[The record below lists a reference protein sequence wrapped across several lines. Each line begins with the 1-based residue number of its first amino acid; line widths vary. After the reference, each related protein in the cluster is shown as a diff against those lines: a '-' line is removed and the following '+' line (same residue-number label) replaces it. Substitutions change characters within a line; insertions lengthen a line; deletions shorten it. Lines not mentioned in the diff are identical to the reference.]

1 MFLIDS
7 WKQWYLQQFS
17 IPFISIYFRPL
28 HFKNVSSCHR
38 HVGKSHKRRLVK
50 LVLVLNG
57 FPSNCGMEPW
67 NILTWM
73 IYGLP
78 VVVWMRESM
87 RSSIRSRCTS
97 IFQDLVPALTSSMNP
112 ANVRSLSRRGT
123 HEVREFF
130 SICQMNSLV
139 QLRALTL
146 TYMASSD
153 DPTFQFW
160 TQLSSLKH
168 LRSLIVNFSSYH
180 AVGESLED
188 QEFLIRSVFNHG
200 FCLALELFK
209 IHISTY
215 VIPRTMTPQLMPTTY

>member
-1 MFLIDS
+1 MVFLAWLEYENRYDYRS
-7 WKQWYLQQFS
+7 NFVAGEFFQK
-17 IPFISIYFRPL
+17 PFARLL
-28 HFKNVSSCHR
+28 HRKHAGVMS
-38 HVGKSHKRRLVK
+38 
-50 LVLVLNG
+50 
-57 FPSNCGMEPW
+57 
-67 NILTWM
+67 
-73 IYGLP
+73 
-78 VVVWMRESM
+78 
-87 RSSIRSRCTS
+87 
-97 IFQDLVPALTSSMNP
+97 Q
-112 ANVRSLSRRGT
+112 ANFRSLSRRGT
-123 HEVREFF
+123 HEVRDFF
-130 SICQMNSLV
+130 SICPLNSLV

>member
-1 MFLIDS
+1 MILAAIF
-7 WKQWYLQQFS
+7 
-17 IPFISIYFRPL
+17 IPFVNIYFRL
-28 HFKNVSSCHR
+28 LYFKNVSFCRR

-57 FPSNCGMEPW
+57 FPSSCGMRSS

-78 VVVWMRESM
+78 FVVWIRGSM

-97 IFQDLVPALTSSMNP
+97 IFQDPVSSLTSSMNP
-112 ANVRSLSRRGT
+112 PNVRSLSRRGT

-130 SICQMNSLV
+130 SICPMNSLV

-168 LRSLIVNFSSYH
+168 LRSLAVNFPSYR
-180 AVGESLED
+180 AIDEPRED
-188 QEFLIRSVFNHG
+188 QEFVIRSVFNHG

-209 IHISTY
+209 IHISTF